1 MPPSKK
7 QESFAIAYIQ
17 TGNATEAYRRAYNT
31 QNMSQKTINEAA
43 SRLLR
48 NSKVAARIS
57 DLRGPALAAADITIE
72 RTLREVARIAYADP
86 RRLFNPDGSMK
97 AVGDMD
103 EDTRALIASVETT
116 EEQGSTGEDG
126 QAGPTI
132 RTRKVKLWDKN
143 SALEKLLK
151 HLGLY
156 EKGNAQARENLSI
169 QVVFVDPPKRPPDP
183 MELEVERRDR

>member
-7 QESFAIAYIQ
+7 QESFAVAYIQ

-31 QNMSQKTINEAA
+31 QNMSLKTINEAA

-57 DLRGPALAAADITIE
+57 DLRAPALAAADITIE

-103 EDTRALIASVETT
+103 EDTVALISSIEMTCTPGPVDEEGKAGEPTRTT
-116 EEQGSTGEDG
+116 
-126 QAGPTI
+126 
-132 RTRKVKLWDKN
+132 KVKLWDKN
-143 SALEKLLK
+143 SALEKLMR
-151 HLGLY
+151 HQGMF
-156 EKGNAQARENLSI
+156 EKDRAQARENLSI

-183 MELEVERRDR
+183 MELEVERRGR